1 MSIKQVLKN
10 LNTKSAEGNEVS
22 DNEIKLTVS
31 SPSTV
36 FKGFEVQHWENALE
50 KRRLQCF
57 KKQSFTTAKQK
68 RTVIYTD
75 NCDIYR

>member
-36 FKGFEVQHWENALE
+36 SKGFEVQHWENALE

-57 KKQSFTTAKQK
+57 KKTIFRNCQAKEN
-68 RTVIYTD
+68 R
-75 NCDIYR
+75 NIYR